1 MIKKAKMNFI
11 FIGWLHLQVPE
22 QLCRQQ
28 TISCRPVCDS
38 ASHLQ
43 MVKQSMEDSFDF
55 CELMQ
60 QVQGIGRM
68 RFHLSPLKP
77 KPF

>member
-1 MIKKAKMNFI
+1 MNFV
-11 FIGWLHLQVPE
+11 FIGWLQLEVSE

-28 TISCRPVCDS
+28 TISCISCPPVCDS
-38 ASHLQ
+38 ASYLQ

-60 QVQGIGRM
+60 QAQGIGRM
-68 RFHLSPLKP
+68 RFHLSPIKP